1 MTSTGI
7 TPNLNKAAPKKGM
20 NRYVKLGLALL
31 GIGLIIGTTVFLI
44 IYFNKK
50 SYTSQ
55 STMGRHPHNS
65 MLADPEYWK
74 GNYPGKTPSG
84 SPITDDAKAKAK
96 AALYSCCGSDNLQMP
111 TPVTGKTFNPNRT
124 PITLRYQGKCCCD
137 PVDSWYQN
145 PQNTMAP
152 SATKYISAAYH
163 CGTAGNTDSNGNCLD
178 GNGKKITNPKPNP
191 SFVNSNMGFDP
202 ACTNPTGPCPTITP
216 KYISPPKSVSSLN
229 DMGKTFAGDKAN
241 YVYLYSIPAKPFPKP
256 SSCKQLAD
264 AAVSNKSIKWKNP
277 SRSGYP
283 YLPTYME
290 ETGATPPPV
299 DTSIGTYW
307 NQNLKPGFMG
317 GNCQTWP
324 WQSADVKKG
333 ACVKPKNK

>member
-1 MTSTGI
+1 MASTGV
-7 TPNLNKAAPKKGM
+7 TPKKGM

-74 GNYPGKTPSG
+74 GNRDKKPSG
-84 SPITDDAKAKAK
+84 SPLSDGKAKAK

-111 TPVTGKTFNPNRT
+111 TPVPGKPFNPNRT

-137 PVDSWYQN
+137 PVESWYQN

-163 CGTAGNTDSNGNCLD
+163 CGTAGNTDKNGNCVD
-178 GNGKKITNPKPNP
+178 PKDSTKTIKPKPNP
-191 SFVNSNMGFDP
+191 TFVNSNIGFDLD
-202 ACTNPTGPCPTITP
+202 NPKCKKSTGPCPTITP

-229 DMGKTFAGDKAN
+229 DMGKTFAGDKAS
-241 YVYLYSIPAKPFPKP
+241 YVYLYNIPAKPYPLP
-256 SSCKQLAD
+256 STCKQLAD
-264 AAVSNKSIKWKNP
+264 DAAKKSIKWKNP
-277 SRSGYP
+277 SKSGYP

-299 DTSIGTYW
+299 DNSVGAYW
-307 NQNLKPGFMG
+307 NQNLKPEFMG

-324 WQSADVKKG
+324 WQSANDKKG
-333 ACVKPKNK
+333 ACIKPKNN

>member
-1 MTSTGI
+1 MASAGVT
-7 TPNLNKAAPKKGM
+7 PKKGM
-20 NRYVKLGLALL
+20 NRYVKLGLGLL

-50 SYTSQ
+50 SYTSK

-74 GNYPGKTPSG
+74 GTYPDKTPSG
-84 SPITDDAKAKAK
+84 SPLDEAKAKAK

-111 TPVTGKTFNPNRT
+111 TPTTGKTFHPNRT

-137 PVDSWYQN
+137 PVESWYQN

-152 SATKYISAAYH
+152 STTKYVSAAYH
-163 CGTAGNTDSNGNCLD
+163 CGTAGNTDKDGNCID
-178 GNGKKITNPKPNP
+178 NQKNPIKNPKPNP
-191 SFVNSNMGFDP
+191 TFVNSNMGFDP
-202 ACTNPTGPCPTITP
+202 TCPNPTGPCKTVAP
-216 KYISPPKSVSSLN
+216 KYISSKKASLLN
-229 DMGKTFAGDKAN
+229 GMGKSFAGDKAS
-241 YVYLYSIPAKPFPKP
+241 YVYLYNIPAKPYPQP
-256 SSCKQLAD
+256 STCKQLTD
-264 AAVSNKSIKWKNP
+264 VVPNKSIKWKNP

-299 DTSIGTYW
+299 DNSVGAYW
-307 NQNLKPGFMG
+307 NKNLKPKYMG

-324 WQSADVKKG
+324 WQSANDKKG
-333 ACVKPKNK
+333 ACIKPKNN